1 MEGKI
6 RTSSGVQATATF
18 LTFEVLRFL
27 VGYEDLE
34 VVEVA
39 LAVVAPWSLE
49 LLVEVW
55 VSLPLFRHC
64 GRGALVEA
72 TVGAVGWRSARRR
85 VVVLVLDVVD
95 RDGGELRLEFSVGLA
110 RRSFVNFSPQMGGF
124 LTFTSN
130 LASLSAHFGPN
141 RTTCWC
147 SARTVYTRLPVY
159 KLNTILVLCIA

>member
-1 MEGKI
+1 MWTLRPGRCQLEKRGWHGGRIKGRQ
-6 RTSSGVQATATF
+6 RTSGGVQATTAF
-18 LTFEVLRFL
+18 LTLEVLRFL

-64 GRGALVEA
+64 GRGALVKA
-72 TVGAVGWRSARRR
+72 TVGVVGLGSARRR

-110 RRSFVNFSPQMGGF
+110 RRSLVNFSPHMAAF

-130 LASLSAHFGPN
+130 LASLSTHLGPN
-141 RTTCWC
+141 
-147 SARTVYTRLPVY
+147 
-159 KLNTILVLCIA
+159 